1 MKALKIKTILV
12 PTDLSKMS
20 LQALGAAKEL
30 GQRLRADIHLLHVN
44 TFYPAGFIP
53 SAGPTRPAGWPA
65 HLPAE
70 FKAAQWRDLNDLAAR
85 FGVPPA
91 NCYLREGLPVFDNI
105 CRFARSLKAD
115 LIIMPTHGRTGL
127 KHAYLGST
135 AERVV
140 QHAPCPVLVTRGK
153 LARIDRILV
162 PVDFSN
168 CSLGALNQAI
178 AFAAP
183 AGAKII
189 VAHAVHL
196 DLAFTADGYAM
207 YDLTTVVEEAKRTAA
222 EEMQSFV
229 RRAKFGPIPF
239 QTRVEVG
246 PPAIEISRLA
256 EETKAQLIITSTH
269 GRTGLK
275 HLLIG
280 SVAEQIVRYASV
292 PVLVIPS
299 HPAGRWQRLG
309 RVMRERGSKVS
320 PSAPERV
327 ARTAET
333 FTRRS
338 RRTGEHAFPERRKT
352 NKFRESHRAS

>member
-1 MKALKIKTILV
+1 M
-12 PTDLSKMS
+12 
-20 LQALGAAKEL
+20 
-30 GQRLRADIHLLHVN
+30 
-44 TFYPAGFIP
+44 
-53 SAGPTRPAGWPA
+53 
-65 HLPAE
+65 
-70 FKAAQWRDLNDLAAR
+70 
-85 FGVPPA
+85 
-91 NCYLREGLPVFDNI
+91 
-105 CRFARSLKAD
+105 
-115 LIIMPTHGRTGL
+115 
-127 KHAYLGST
+127 
-135 AERVV
+135 

-207 YDLTTVVEEAKRTAA
+207 YDLTTVVEEAKRTAE